1 MLQVVQI
8 IQLSV
13 KSNDGIKIGTG
24 GQLSL
29 GIDGETGVI
38 QHNTS
43 GSSIDVR
50 MRNGNLTP
58 TVLSINSDGNVGF
71 NNAAPEQTIDVKG
84 NIKISPKTGE
94 AETGVYKLQVL
105 EILHQLAPVVLQQQA
120 AWYCT

>member
-1 MLQVVQI
+1 MAATSIPASNFLRGNAASSTDF
-8 IQLSV
+8 QLSV
-13 KSNDGIKIGTG
+13 KSNDGVKIGTG

-58 TVLSINSDGNVGF
+58 TVVSIN
-71 NNAAPEQTIDVKG
+71 
-84 NIKISPKTGE
+84 
-94 AETGVYKLQVL
+94 
-105 EILHQLAPVVLQQQA
+105 
-120 AWYCT
+120 